1 MPDEV
6 LTVSRLITTVGPT
19 VCQSPT
25 TADKLLERVI
35 STAVVFDPLDDLPDL
50 PGGVLFLVGVA
61 SDNENM
67 PQIVAEVVERGYSA
81 VAIKLHGRS
90 AASLGS
96 LPSTIAVI
104 VVNDDIPWRHLD
116 EMLSAVTSGQRTDDG
131 INETGLFELANAVAM
146 AAGGSVAIE
155 DLERNVLAYSTV
167 DGQVVDSVRQN
178 GILARQVP
186 DLSKNNDQYREVMQA
201 SGVVHFPY
209 DPADGELARCSAAI
223 RAGRVAVGSIWVIE
237 KDLPVGANA
246 EAAIIEACRLASIQ
260 ILRAQNARDLE
271 RQIRSEWLRS
281 LLYGHP
287 GVPATAS
294 RFGISSGLDSVIV
307 GFMIRSTEDG
317 SASPIHELA
326 TVAEQYCSV
335 FRANV
340 SSVPIG
346 QIAYVL
352 LPVVRDKA
360 MPKRLVAGTI
370 DAIEARLGCEA
381 IAAVSSPECGI
392 ERITAMRAE
401 VDEVLAVINDSAGSP
416 AIAARTDV
424 HSQIRLRALK
434 KTDRGQHSEHP
445 AVTLLLEHDRKKR
458 TEYRNSLMAYL
469 AHPEDVQRAAEDL
482 GIHPN
487 TLRYRVRRAKEL
499 FDIRLDIPDDRLV
512 TWLDLRLTSRQ

>member
-178 GILARQVP
+178 GILRVRSRTCRRTTTNTEKSCRPPAWSIFPMIQQMENWLAAPLPFVLDVWLWGRSGSSRRTYPSARTQRQR
-186 DLSKNNDQYREVMQA
+186 LS
-201 SGVVHFPY
+201 
-209 DPADGELARCSAAI
+209 
-223 RAGRVAVGSIWVIE
+223 
-237 KDLPVGANA
+237 
-246 EAAIIEACRLASIQ
+246 RLADWP
-260 ILRAQNARDLE
+260 LF
-271 RQIRSEWLRS
+271 RS
-281 LLYGHP
+281 
-287 GVPATAS
+287 
-294 RFGISSGLDSVIV
+294 
-307 GFMIRSTEDG
+307 
-317 SASPIHELA
+317 
-326 TVAEQYCSV
+326 
-335 FRANV
+335 
-340 SSVPIG
+340 
-346 QIAYVL
+346 
-352 LPVVRDKA
+352 
-360 MPKRLVAGTI
+360 
-370 DAIEARLGCEA
+370 
-381 IAAVSSPECGI
+381 
-392 ERITAMRAE
+392 
-401 VDEVLAVINDSAGSP
+401 
-416 AIAARTDV
+416 
-424 HSQIRLRALK
+424 
-434 KTDRGQHSEHP
+434 
-445 AVTLLLEHDRKKR
+445 
-458 TEYRNSLMAYL
+458 
-469 AHPEDVQRAAEDL
+469 
-482 GIHPN
+482 
-487 TLRYRVRRAKEL
+487 
-499 FDIRLDIPDDRLV
+499 
-512 TWLDLRLTSRQ
+512 